1 MILKEKISFN
11 FSSGARLKTRI
22 VNIGEIPLGGN
33 YPIRLQSM
41 TNTPT
46 LDIKKTTDQ
55 AIRIFKAGGDF
66 VRITTASI
74 KEAEALAEI
83 KKLLRKKG
91 YSFPL
96 IADVHFNPEIAE
108 KAATIVE
115 KIRINPGNYYN
126 LKASLNNPDAETDSI
141 RKKILPLIKICKE
154 YGTAIRIGANHGSLS
169 QRILQQYG
177 NTAKGMVVSAMEFLK
192 IFSELDFH
200 NIVVAMKASDPRMT
214 VYATQLLVQTMQEE
228 GMNYPLHLGV
238 TEAGEGEDGRIKSA
252 VGIGTLLK
260 NGIGD
265 TVRVSLTEEP
275 ENEIPVARQIV
286 DYCSVRNPKK
296 NMIIFCKDTTGS
308 IMKKENQI
316 VLLLLVGIIQ

>member
-1 MILKEKISFN
+1 MLTIEPNSFN
-11 FSSGARLKTRI
+11 FTSGTRLKTRI
-22 VNIGEIPLGGN
+22 VNVGDIPLGGN
-33 YPIRLQSM
+33 NPIRLQSM

-46 LDIKKTTDQ
+46 LDIRKTTEQ
-55 AIRIFKAGGDF
+55 AIKIFEAGGDY
-66 VRITTASI
+66 VRITAASL

-83 KKLLRKKG
+83 KKSLKKQG

-108 KAATIVE
+108 IAAKIVE
-115 KIRINPGNYYN
+115 KVRINPGNYYN
-126 LKASLNNPDAETDSI
+126 LKASLSNPSSEKEI
-141 RKKILPLIKICKE
+141 ILKKILPLVTICKK

-169 QRILQQYG
+169 QRILQLHG
-177 NTAKGMVVSAMEFLK
+177 NTAKGMVVSAMEFLR

-214 VYATQLLVQTMQEE
+214 VYATQLLVQTMQNE
-228 GMNYPLHLGV
+228 GMSYPLHLGV

-252 VGIGTLLK
+252 IGIGSLLK

-265 TVRVSLTEEP
+265 TVRVSLTEDP

-286 DYCSVRNPKK
+286 DYCSLQNKK
-296 NMIIFCKDTTGS
+296 KTNSKILQGHNWFHYEKRESDCIA
-308 IMKKENQI
+308 
-316 VLLLLVGIIQ
+316 

>member
-141 RKKILPLIKICKE
+141 RKK
-154 YGTAIRIGANHGSLS
+154 NS
-169 QRILQQYG
+169 
-177 NTAKGMVVSAMEFLK
+177 
-192 IFSELDFH
+192 
-200 NIVVAMKASDPRMT
+200 
-214 VYATQLLVQTMQEE
+214 
-228 GMNYPLHLGV
+228 
-238 TEAGEGEDGRIKSA
+238 
-252 VGIGTLLK
+252 TL
-260 NGIGD
+260 N
-265 TVRVSLTEEP
+265 
-275 ENEIPVARQIV
+275 
-286 DYCSVRNPKK
+286 
-296 NMIIFCKDTTGS
+296 
-308 IMKKENQI
+308 
-316 VLLLLVGIIQ
+316 